1 MAIEKNSGTAA
12 LKHKSFRH
20 FIAARFFLTMAIQMQ
35 AIAVSWQVYQI
46 TKDPFALGIIG
57 LSEAIPFISLVLFA
71 GHWAD
76 VYRKKRIILRAV
88 SLFALCGASLTLF
101 ALKPELLPKENP
113 QWVFYGLI
121 SLTGIARALAG
132 PSVQATLP
140 QLLKRELYANG
151 AAWNSTIWQ
160 IASVS
165 GPAIGGLIY
174 GFYGKEVAYTLVMIL
189 VFIALIFFSLL
200 PDFPPSQKNKTAI
213 FQSLKQGLHFVFN
226 QKIVLSALTLDLFAV
241 LFGGAV
247 ALLPV
252 FADQILH
259 IDAKGL
265 GFLRAAPSMGAVIT
279 SFIITRHAPM
289 INSGK
294 ILLVFVG
301 LFGASMIGFALSEI
315 YWLSFGILL
324 LSGAFDAVSVLIRS
338 TILQLLTPDDMRG
351 RVASVNSV
359 FIGSSNEIGAF
370 ESGLAARMLGLVNSV
385 IFGGCMTI
393 LVTLG
398 MYRISPKLRKLHLQ
412 DHVDDLMKN

>member
-1 MAIEKNSGTAA
+1 
-12 LKHKSFRH
+12 
-20 FIAARFFLTMAIQMQ
+20 
-35 AIAVSWQVYQI
+35 
-46 TKDPFALGIIG
+46 
-57 LSEAIPFISLVLFA
+57 
-71 GHWAD
+71 
-76 VYRKKRIILRAV
+76 
-88 SLFALCGASLTLF
+88 LTLF
-101 ALKPELLPKENP
+101 ALKPELLPEENP

-132 PSVQATLP
+132 PSVQSTLP

-151 AAWNSTIWQ
+151 AAWNSTVWQ

-200 PDFPPSQKNKTAI
+200 PDFPPSQKQKTAI

-294 ILLVFVG
+294 ILLIFVG

-393 LVTLG
+393 FVTLE
-398 MYRISPKLRKLHLQ
+398 MYRISPNLRKLHLQ
-412 DHVDDLMKN
+412 DHVDDLMKD